1 MKNFLL
7 FTVFFLTI
15 SCNHKTKKA
24 EEPAVK
30 KVEEP
35 AVEKENTALLIVNYE
50 LKDMTLKEHA
60 ALGSEVVSN
69 FLPGKIDGLIGKTF
83 IGNVDN
89 GVFGGVYYFKNQKAL
104 DTYVNSELW
113 NGIVTHPNLI
123 NFKTNAYGIASI
135 SDLSNGNASIRKT
148 EKTEVPEEMSVLV
161 VNYELKNMTL
171 KEHTKLGAEVVSN
184 FSPGKIDGLIGKT
197 FIGNV
202 ENGVFGGVYYFKNQD
217 DLNNYLNSDL
227 WKGIVTH
234 PNLVNFKTDIYEVAS
249 ISLVSNGV
257 PIL

>member
-1 MKNFLL
+1 MKEL
-7 FTVFFLTI
+7 
-15 SCNHKTKKA
+15 
-24 EEPAVK
+24 AVI
-30 KVEEP
+30 
-35 AVEKENTALLIVNYE
+35 KENTALLIVNYE
-50 LKDMTLKEHA
+50 LKDMTLEAHSE
-60 ALGSEVVSN
+60 LGSEVVSN
-69 FLPGKIDGLIGKTF
+69 FSPGKIDGLIGKTF

-89 GVFGGVYYFKNQKAL
+89 GVFGGVYYFENQKSL
-104 DTYVNSELW
+104 DTYLNSELW
-113 NGIVTHPNLI
+113 KGIASHPNLI
-123 NFKTNAYGIASI
+123 NFKTDSYGIASI
-135 SDLSNGNASIRKT
+135 SDLSNGNAAIRNT
-148 EKTEVPEEMSVLV
+148 EKIKAPDGMSVLV
-161 VNYELKNMTL
+161 VNYELEDMTL
-171 KEHTKLGAEVVSN
+171 EAHAELGSEVVSN